1 MKLIDFNYKKQNGE
15 VSTRC
20 VAVTNE
26 PNKFFEG
33 IDIGHLSTDEF
44 AEFVNEYSNILDAF
58 KQSQLNLLQTFD
70 LKHNF
75 RRFTPDQMF
84 DVETEYV

>member
-1 MKLIDFNYKKQNGE
+1 MKLIDFKYEKASGE
-15 VSTRC
+15 VSTRT

-33 IDIGHLSTDEF
+33 IDISHLSIDEF
-44 AEFVNEYSNILDAF
+44 AEFVNEYSNILDKF
-58 KQSQLNLLQTFD
+58 KQEQLNILHSFD

-75 RRFTPDQMF
+75 RRFTPEQMSN
-84 DVETEYV
+84 VKLEYV